1 MAEVLVPGGINDSD
15 MKVNKGKMRLQRGDV
30 QVGNFVFHAEKEHY
44 KVQDINGVFSLRLYG
59 GMPAAMM
66 MRTALHEPKEN
77 EVFLH
82 GYAAVMYN
90 VLSCVPDEEYLK
102 AVNEAAIAC
111 VNRHKEFCGIK
122 DDVTAE
128 EDAAIVKEE
137 KELEEAVE
145 EARKELGVKE

>member
-1 MAEVLVPGGINDSD
+1 
-15 MKVNKGKMRLQRGDV
+15 MKVKKGKMKLQRGDV
-30 QVGNFVFHAEKEHY
+30 RVGNFVFHAEKEHY

-66 MRTALHEPKEN
+66 MRTGLSDPQGNEN
-77 EVFLH
+77 FLH

-111 VNRHKEFCGIK
+111 VNRHKEFYGIK

-145 EARKELGVKE
+145 EARKELGIKE

>member
-1 MAEVLVPGGINDSD
+1 
-15 MKVNKGKMRLQRGDV
+15 MKVKKNRIKLQRGDV

-59 GMPAAMM
+59 SMPAAMM
-66 MRTALHEPKEN
+66 MRTALSDTQGNEN
-77 EVFLH
+77 FLH

-102 AVNEAAIAC
+102 AINEAAVAC
-111 VNRHKEFCGIK
+111 VNRHKEFYGIK

-137 KELEEAVE
+137 KELDEAVE

>member
-1 MAEVLVPGGINDSD
+1 
-15 MKVNKGKMRLQRGDV
+15 MKVKKGKMKLQRGDV

-59 GMPAAMM
+59 QMPAAMM
-66 MRTALHEPKEN
+66 MRTALLDPKEN
-77 EVFLH
+77 GGFLH

-90 VLSCVPDEEYLK
+90 VLSCVPDEDYLK
-102 AVNEAAIAC
+102 AINEAAVAC
-111 VNRHKEFCGIK
+111 VNRHKEFYGIK
-122 DDVTAE
+122 DDIAPE

-145 EARKELGVKE
+145 EARKELGIKE

>member
-1 MAEVLVPGGINDSD
+1 
-15 MKVNKGKMRLQRGDV
+15 MKVKKNRIKLQRGDV

-59 GMPAAMM
+59 QMPAAMM
-66 MRTALHEPKEN
+66 MRTALSDPKEN
-77 EVFLH
+77 GGFLH

-102 AVNEAAIAC
+102 AVNEAAVAC
-111 VNRHKEFCGIK
+111 VNRHKEFYGIK

-128 EDAAIVKEE
+128 EDAVIVKEE

-145 EARKELGVKE
+145 EARKELGIKE

>member
-1 MAEVLVPGGINDSD
+1 
-15 MKVNKGKMRLQRGDV
+15 MKVKKGKVKLQRGDV

-66 MRTALHEPKEN
+66 MRTGLSDPQGN
-77 EVFLH
+77 ESFLH

-90 VLSCVPDEEYLK
+90 VLSCVPDEEYLR

-111 VNRHKEFCGIK
+111 VNRHKEFYGIK

-137 KELEEAVE
+137 RELDEAVE